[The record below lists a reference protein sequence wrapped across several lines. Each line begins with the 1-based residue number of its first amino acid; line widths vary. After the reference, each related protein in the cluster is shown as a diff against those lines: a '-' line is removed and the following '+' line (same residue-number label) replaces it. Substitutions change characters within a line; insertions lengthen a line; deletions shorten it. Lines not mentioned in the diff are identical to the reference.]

1 MILQWSGGKSN
12 KPAINGEKIIYD
24 ERILFLYESAEVQQ
38 GKQLKKEGSPS
49 FFLLK
54 NSSNS

>member
-1 MILQWSGGKSN
+1 MEK
-12 KPAINGEKIIYD
+12 KIIYD